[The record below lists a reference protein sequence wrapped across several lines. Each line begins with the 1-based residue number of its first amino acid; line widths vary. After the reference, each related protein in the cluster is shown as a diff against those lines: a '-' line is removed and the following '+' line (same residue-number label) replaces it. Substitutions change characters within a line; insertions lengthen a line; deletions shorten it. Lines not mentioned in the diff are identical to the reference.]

1 MVFTSR
7 LFSTNKKKWLSLF
20 ALLNIQVASAQNST
34 DFDWASVEPSPEFSW
49 VDCFSKFQC
58 ARFQVP
64 LDYSDPN
71 NTQTAAIAVIKLN
84 ATVDSSDTAYGGPL
98 FYNPGGPGLS
108 GVTNA
113 FKGSAAYL
121 QGIFGNQFDIIGFD
135 PRGVG
140 QSTPKISST
149 VFKSEEEMINWVKDE
164 DIDLNATMDSLP
176 HAWARAQALGQV
188 AESRDKNGTLNFV
201 TTDFVAIDMLAMSE
215 ALGQEKL
222 QYYGGSY
229 GTALGSVFATMFPD
243 RVGRVV
249 VDGCLDMDDYFSTD
263 LADNIMDADKTMQ
276 AFYDGCH
283 AAGPEACAFYA
294 SSPAEIQANVE
305 AIYAS
310 IRAQPVPTF
319 DGDDSFGILTYDNLR
334 AIVLAALKNP
344 QPVLFPIMAAAFA
357 ELSAGNA
364 TGLSQIL
371 GDGASESGDFDNM
384 INEISIWCSDAEPS
398 DLDAS
403 QLREYMSNINSTFSG
418 MFSLQIMTWCTGWRV
433 HPEGRFR
440 GPVGANTSSPLLVIG
455 NTADPVTP
463 LSAAKKM
470 SASFP
475 GSGLLIQ
482 DSPGLLTMSD
492 PNFARIP
499 ILDYYLSSTPE
510 DRQRFLSQL
519 QNALINVGFLY
530 LSNPPVS
537 QSLVEDLRSY
547 IPRLFS
553 LPQDEKDKVK
563 MSNSPH
569 FLGYSRLG
577 AELTKGL
584 VDYREQYDFGT
595 PDECQWR
602 PGEPDSINGFGYPDE
617 QLIPGFRNTFET
629 YLTQISTLA
638 NEFIRL
644 MSEALGLPP
653 DGLARFYDSKDKMH
667 DLFAKSCN
675 IPFLPRPTSQRLKLL
690 QASPHPGLQVQKLSG
705 EWIDAP
711 PIPGTFIINLGR
723 ALEFVTDGL
732 VRATSHR
739 VISPP
744 SGPNSTPRY
753 SIPYFH
759 NIRQD
764 VWIKDEKLDV
774 PPEILKLKEIRGNL
788 HTTDSIKN
796 SDYETDVSGDVYLNG
811 RVK

>member
-1 MVFTSR
+1 MVFTPR
-7 LFSTNKKKWLSLF
+7 LFSTNTKKWLSLL

-34 DFDWASVEPSPEFSW
+34 DFDWTSIEPSPEFSW

-58 ARFQVP
+58 ARFRVP

-84 ATVDSSDTAYGGPL
+84 ATVDSSDPAYGGPL

-149 VFKSEEEMINWVKDE
+149 VFKSEEEMINWSNDE

-176 HAWARAQALGQV
+176 HAWARAQVIGQL

-201 TTDFVAIDMLAMSE
+201 TTDFVATDMLAMSE

-249 VDGCLDMDDYFSTD
+249 VDGCLDMDGYFSTD

-305 AIYAS
+305 ALYVS
-310 IRAQPVPTF
+310 IRAQPVPIF

-334 AIVLAALKNP
+334 AVVLEALKNP
-344 QPVLFPIMAAAFA
+344 QPVLFPIMAAGFA
-357 ELSAGNA
+357 QLSAGNA

-371 GDGASESGDFDNM
+371 GGGASESGDFDSL

-398 DLDAS
+398 DLDTS

-482 DSPGLLTMSD
+482 DSPGHTAL
-492 PNFARIP
+492 NFA
-499 ILDYYLSSTPE
+499 
-510 DRQRFLSQL
+510 
-519 QNALINVGFLY
+519 
-530 LSNPPVS
+530 SN
-537 QSLVEDLRSY
+537 
-547 IPRLFS
+547 
-553 LPQDEKDKVK
+553 
-563 MSNSPH
+563 
-569 FLGYSRLG
+569 
-577 AELTKGL
+577 
-584 VDYREQYDFGT
+584 
-595 PDECQWR
+595 C
-602 PGEPDSINGFGYPDE
+602 
-617 QLIPGFRNTFET
+617 
-629 YLTQISTLA
+629 
-638 NEFIRL
+638 
-644 MSEALGLPP
+644 
-653 DGLARFYDSKDKMH
+653 
-667 DLFAKSCN
+667 
-675 IPFLPRPTSQRLKLL
+675 TSQHV
-690 QASPHPGLQVQKLSG
+690 A
-705 EWIDAP
+705 AYFAN
-711 PIPGTFIINLGR
+711 GTLPEEGTVCSLNDPLFPAIN
-723 ALEFVTDGL
+723 EVTNG
-732 VRATSHR
+732 
-739 VISPP
+739 
-744 SGPNSTPRY
+744 
-753 SIPYFH
+753 
-759 NIRQD
+759 
-764 VWIKDEKLDV
+764 
-774 PPEILKLKEIRGNL
+774 
-788 HTTDSIKN
+788 TTQS
-796 SDYETDVSGDVYLNG
+796 
-811 RVK
+811 